1 MPERAPPRFTR
12 NKSLRRM
19 FEAERR
25 AISKVASP
33 SRTENV
39 AKQVGKLAPNNV
51 VSLALGT
58 GGGYFGDPLFTAG
71 LWGLGSI
78 GKGASFGL
86 TANRFN
92 QARNALLGL
101 PIHSYPVRLM

>member
-1 MPERAPPRFTR
+1 
-12 NKSLRRM
+12 M

-51 VSLALGT
+51 VSFALGT
-58 GGGYFGDPLFTAG
+58 GGGYFGDPLFTTG
-71 LWGLGSI
+71 LWGLGSMAR
-78 GKGASFGL
+78 GHYSASPPTGSIKPGML
-86 TANRFN
+86 YLACRSRAT
-92 QARNALLGL
+92 
-101 PIHSYPVRLM
+101 P